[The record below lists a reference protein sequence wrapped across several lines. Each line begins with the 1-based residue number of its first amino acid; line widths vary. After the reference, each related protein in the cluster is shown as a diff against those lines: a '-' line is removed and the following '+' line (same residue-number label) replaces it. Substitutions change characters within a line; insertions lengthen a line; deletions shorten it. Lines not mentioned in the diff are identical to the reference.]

1 MRQCLAARS
10 YHCLLVFA
18 LHARGAPHLVWS
30 LEFGVWSLKFEPPGS
45 WAPGL
50 MGKKKKRVTLV
61 PRAKAPPARTTAA
74 AGPTAAVEAPPPA
87 EAQGDGFFVCARSV
101 CRGLWIFILQQ
112 MRESDP
118 KTPTEVIQK
127 QAIDVVTVV
136 FQMALSIRVHCGPN
150 PGTLEPLF
158 YFIRAKFAS
167 AHLWPEPW
175 KNIVSNVLVARMC
188 DDKKGA
194 CAAIFS
200 ADSRM
205 VAHLC
210 APRHRKCCR
219 LPPPALDFMSE
230 RVLPWLLLVKLR
242 KARMEENWARACDLE
257 DDLDDSAV
265 PETMKM
271 FSIWLAKALAAD
283 FQTSDIGLGLRERT
297 ISPPVK

>member
-1 MRQCLAARS
+1 MRHAA
-10 YHCLLVFA
+10 VFSGSKLSLSFGLCVACARCAA
-18 LHARGAPHLVWS
+18 LG

-74 AGPTAAVEAPPPA
+74 AGPAAAVEAPPPA

-194 CAAIFS
+194 CAALFS
-200 ADSRM
+200 ADGRM
-205 VAHLC
+205 VARLC

-219 LPPPALDFMSE
+219 LPPPALDFMNE

-283 FQTSDIGLGLRERT
+283 LQTSDIGLGLRERT

>member
-1 MRQCLAARS
+1 
-10 YHCLLVFA
+10 
-18 LHARGAPHLVWS
+18 
-30 LEFGVWSLKFEPPGS
+30 
-45 WAPGL
+45 

-118 KTPTEVIQK
+118 KTPTEVIEK

-136 FQMALSIRVHCGPN
+136 FHMALSIRVHCGPN

-188 DDKKGA
+188 DDKKG
-194 CAAIFS
+194 CMRS
-200 ADSRM
+200 NLQRRQPYGGPP
-205 VAHLC
+205 LC
-210 APRHRKCCR
+210 A
-219 LPPPALDFMSE
+219 SSSQ
-230 RVLPWLLLVKLR
+230 VLQAP
-242 KARMEENWARACDLE
+242 
-257 DDLDDSAV
+257 
-265 PETMKM
+265 T
-271 FSIWLAKALAAD
+271 
-283 FQTSDIGLGLRERT
+283 TGTGLHE
-297 ISPPVK
+297 

>member
-1 MRQCLAARS
+1 MRHAA
-10 YHCLLVFA
+10 VFSGSKLSLSFGLCVACARCAA
-18 LHARGAPHLVWS
+18 LG
-30 LEFGVWSLKFEPPGS
+30 LEFEPPGS

-74 AGPTAAVEAPPPA
+74 AGPAAAVEAPPPA
-87 EAQGDGFFVCARSV
+87 EAQDDGFFVCARSV

-136 FQMALSIRVHCGPN
+136 FQMALSIRVHCGPK

-194 CAAIFS
+194 CAALFS
-200 ADSRM
+200 ADGRM
-205 VAHLC
+205 VARLC

-219 LPPPALDFMSE
+219 LPPPALDFMNE

-297 ISPPVK
+297 SSPAVK